1 MQSLKL
7 ADDLMPLAASGRKLI
22 TIRSGRRDVEVGPLA
37 LEATGGGH
45 ETVVV
50 DVTTVWF
57 CALKDVPPHW
67 AAADGFGSVAALAD
81 GMRRFYPD
89 IKPEDSVTCVI
100 WRVPAVRHN
109 STLPQS

>member
-7 ADDLMPLAASGRKLI
+7 ADDLMPLAASGAKRI
-22 TIRSGRRDVEVGPLA
+22 TIRAGRRDVEVGPLA
-37 LEATGGGH
+37 LVATGGGH

-50 DVTTVWF
+50 DVTTVWN

-67 AAADGFGSVAALAD
+67 AAADGFGSVADLAD

-89 IKPEDSVTCVI
+89 ITPEDPVTCI
-100 WRVPAVRHN
+100 LWRDPAARSDVVA
-109 STLPQS
+109 